1 MRRRSAALAF
11 TAWGGLGVLHAQPMP
26 RLGLLASYGPAV
38 AAAAPLWAA
47 FFAELAAR
55 GWSEGRNL
63 ALHARY
69 NEGRPERDAAL
80 AAELL
85 AVRPD
90 VILCTNSGAIEAA
103 RRATGTVP
111 IVMVNVSH
119 AVESGF
125 VASMARPGGNITGV
139 TNQAGDM
146 QSKFIEML
154 REVRP
159 GLQHLGVV
167 WSPGNAGSTL
177 AFKDMQAAAQRLGV
191 RVVSLPVEQAAEVE
205 RALQIA
211 RREGVQALQVH
222 PTPGVGAGWRAIMAW
237 AREHQVVTLGQGAWV
252 REGFLMSYWAV
263 VPDLYRIAA
272 GYVDRILRGERP
284 STMPVEQPTRFELML
299 NLKTARALGVT
310 LPASLRLRADEVIE

>member
-1 MRRRSAALAF
+1 
-11 TAWGGLGVLHAQPMP
+11 MP